1 MNRYKMV
8 RLVGLEPT
16 TGKTPVDFKPTAYA
30 NFATAAPATRHP
42 ENITRG
48 NYPHN
53 LPTSSPGSAAYRRY
67 QQFGTNI
74 EECSRRLALI
84 TLRFSADIRS
94 SFDTPSTCPQS
105 EDSVPAHEQFDLL
118 VIGCGPAGEK
128 AGAQAAYFG
137 KRVGVIE
144 RAKHTGGSC
153 INTGTVPSKTL
164 RESALYFSGLKQRGL
179 YGIDYS
185 LKENLTVNDFMHHER
200 EVVEMERQGIL
211 KNLALHQIELI
222 SGQASFE
229 DAHTI
234 AVSGPD
240 GARRLRGE
248 IILIASGSKPH
259 RPPEIA
265 FDDVHTFD
273 SDTFL
278 QMDRIP
284 KSLAV
289 IGAGVIGCEYASIF
303 MALGVAVTLVDG
315 RDVLLPF
322 LDAEISQHLRERFEA
337 LGMHFLFNERPVKV
351 ENSSTGARLTMK
363 TGRVLQTDAAL
374 FAAGRRAAVDG
385 LELQKAGLS
394 VNEKGYIPVD
404 EHYRT
409 SVPNIYAAGDVIGF
423 PALASTSME
432 QGRVAVCHAFSLKYK
447 QRMASLLPMGIY
459 TIPEISAAGET
470 EASCKENKIDYVV
483 GRAHYANN
491 ARGHIAGDTTGLLKL
506 IFARADKKLLGV
518 SIIGE
523 SATELIHIGMTVL
536 DRGLTIDEFIEQV
549 FNYPTLSE
557 TYKYA
562 AYDGL
567 GNLAGHK
574 LREG

>member
-1 MNRYKMV
+1 V
-8 RLVGLEPT
+8 
-16 TGKTPVDFKPTAYA
+16 
-30 NFATAAPATRHP
+30 
-42 ENITRG
+42 
-48 NYPHN
+48 
-53 LPTSSPGSAAYRRY
+53 
-67 QQFGTNI
+67 
-74 EECSRRLALI
+74 
-84 TLRFSADIRS
+84 
-94 SFDTPSTCPQS
+94 PSH
-105 EDSVPAHEQFDLL
+105 EDFDLL

-137 KRVGVIE
+137 KRVAVVE
-144 RAKHTGGSC
+144 RAEHTGGSC

-200 EVVEMERQGIL
+200 EVVEMERQRIL
-211 KNLALHQIELI
+211 KNLALHQIELLR
-222 SGQASFE
+222 GQAAFE
-229 DAHTI
+229 DAHTVVVTG
-234 AVSGPD
+234 AN
-240 GARRLRGE
+240 GARRLRGDV
-248 IILIASGSKPH
+248 ILISTGSKPH
-259 RPPEIA
+259 RPPEIS
-265 FDDVHTFD
+265 FDDIHTFD

-278 QMDRIP
+278 QMKRIP

-289 IGAGVIGCEYASIF
+289 IGGGVIGCEYASIF

-315 RDVLLPF
+315 RDTLLPF
-322 LDAEISQHLRERFEA
+322 LDAEISEKLRERFA
-337 LGMHFLFNERPVKV
+337 SLGMQFWFNERPVKV
-351 ENSSTGARLTMK
+351 ENSATGARLTMK
-363 TGRVLQTDAAL
+363 SGRVLETEAAL

-394 VNEKGYIPVD
+394 INDRGYIPVD
-404 EHYRT
+404 ENYRT
-409 SVPNIYAAGDVIGF
+409 AVPNIYAAGDVIGF

-432 QGRVAVCHAFSLKYK
+432 QGRVAVCHAFALKYK
-447 QRMASLLPMGIY
+447 QRVASLLPMGIY

-470 EASCKENKIDYVV
+470 EASCQEKKIDYVV

-491 ARGHIAGDTTGLLKL
+491 ARGHIAGDTAGLLKL

-523 SATELIHIGMTVL
+523 NATELIHIGMMVL
-536 DRGLTIDEFIEQV
+536 DNGLTIDEFIEQV

>member
-1 MNRYKMV
+1 M
-8 RLVGLEPT
+8 
-16 TGKTPVDFKPTAYA
+16 
-30 NFATAAPATRHP
+30 
-42 ENITRG
+42 
-48 NYPHN
+48 
-53 LPTSSPGSAAYRRY
+53 SA
-67 QQFGTNI
+67 Q
-74 EECSRRLALI
+74 
-84 TLRFSADIRS
+84 
-94 SFDTPSTCPQS
+94 
-105 EDSVPAHEQFDLL
+105 EQFDLL

-137 KRVGVIE
+137 KRVAIIE

-200 EVVEMERQGIL
+200 EVVEMERQSIL

-222 SGQASFE
+222 SGQATFE

-234 AVSGPD
+234 TVSATD
-240 GARRLRGE
+240 GTRRLRGE

-259 RPPEIA
+259 RPQEIA
-265 FDDVHTFD
+265 FDDIHTFD

-289 IGAGVIGCEYASIF
+289 IGGGVIGCEYASIF

-322 LDAEISQHLRERFEA
+322 LDTEISERLRERFTE
-337 LGMHFLFNERPVKV
+337 LGMQFWFNERPVKV
-351 ENSSTGARLTMK
+351 ENSSSGARLTMK
-363 TGRVLQTDAAL
+363 SGRVLESEAAL
-374 FAAGRRAAVDG
+374 FAAGRRAAVDS

-394 VNEKGYIPVD
+394 INDRGYIPVD
-404 EHYRT
+404 QHYRT
-409 SVPNIYAAGDVIGF
+409 RVPNIYAAGDVIGF

-432 QGRVAVCHAFSLKYK
+432 QGRVAVCHAFGLKYK
-447 QRMASLLPMGIY
+447 QRVASLLPMGIY

-470 EASCKENKIDYVV
+470 ETSCKEKKIDYVV

-506 IFARADKKLLGV
+506 IFARTDKKLLGV

-523 SATELIHIGMTVL
+523 NATELIHIGMMVL